1 MRLGANSPAFVVLLL
16 AHVALGVLGYGANA
30 MAGWSARDVAVHGP
44 TASAARFFDGRIS
57 IGQYLVFGVPI
68 VGIIMLVVRAGYV
81 VGQGWFLGAVTLWVV
96 TIALLTA
103 RGWPRQ
109 RELGRL
115 LSEGGDDATLH
126 RSAAGVLRVQQVV
139 VVCYVVAFV
148 LMYFH
153 L

>member
-1 MRLGANSPAFVVLLL
+1 MRLGANSPAFVALLL

-44 TASAARFFDGRIS
+44 SAPAAKFFDGRIS
-57 IGQYLVFGVPI
+57 FGQYLVFGVPV

-81 VGQGWFLGAVTLWVV
+81 IGQAWFLGAVTLWVV
-96 TIALLTA
+96 TIVVLIA
-103 RGWPRQ
+103 RGWPYQ
-109 RELGRL
+109 REVGRMV
-115 LSEGGDDATLH
+115 SEGADDLALH
-126 RSAAGVLRVQQVV
+126 ERALGVLRVQQVV

>member
-1 MRLGANSPAFVVLLL
+1 MRLGANSPAFVALLL

-44 TASAARFFDGRIS
+44 TAPAARFFDGRIS
-57 IGQYLVFGVPI
+57 SGQYLVFGVPV
-68 VGIIMLVVRAGYV
+68 VGVVMLLVRAGHV
-81 VGQGWFLGAVTLWVV
+81 VDLGWFLGAVTLWLV
-96 TIALLTA
+96 TIVLLVS
-103 RGWPRQ
+103 RGWPGQ
-109 RELGRL
+109 REVGRL
-115 LSEGGDDATLH
+115 LGEGGDDASLH
-126 RSAAGVLRVQQVV
+126 RSAMVVLRVQQLV